1 MKGRLSYGKI
11 KEIHHKWKMN
21 GNSYVNKLKKKML
34 PALKPEHLAFLK
46 EISEDPRN
54 TVLSGRERKLLLQ
67 IHFGIKIKTD
77 AVRTS
82 MKDLGYS
89 MKRIRTHIPEADRIS
104 HRNSRIK
111 VVQ

>member
-67 IHFGIKIKTD
+67 IHFGIKNKNRCCQNFD
-77 AVRTS
+77 ER
-82 MKDLGYS
+82 L
-89 MKRIRTHIPEADRIS
+89 RILYEKNQNPYPRS
-104 HRNSRIK
+104 
-111 VVQ
+111 